1 MSKEFEIEEVS
12 LEDALQMQIYTT
24 QALLDVLVDKGLVT
38 YQEILTRV
46 EALKKEH
53 GLEIA
58 GPGPQ

>member
-1 MSKEFEIEEVS
+1 MSEEFETEKVSIEE
-12 LEDALQMQIYTT
+12 AMQMQIYTT
-24 QALLDVLVDKGLVT
+24 QALMDVLVDKGLIT